1 MTKTRNGKTEFR
13 FHRPGARQVFLAGDF
28 NDWDKATL
36 PMRREPNGYW
46 CCRLQLP
53 EGVYQFRYY
62 ADGEWYTDYAAFG
75 IAWAPFGC
83 NSVLVMPD
91 SDLRGVPL

>member
-1 MTKTRNGKTEFR
+1 MTKTCNDEIVFR
-13 FHRPGARQVFLAGDF
+13 FHRPGALSVFLAGDF
-28 NDWDKATL
+28 NDWDKAAF
-36 PMRREPNGYW
+36 PMRQEPDGDW
-46 CCRLQLP
+46 CCELQLP

-62 ADGEWYTDYAAFG
+62 ADGEWCTDFPARG

-83 NSVLVMPD
+83 NTVVVSPD